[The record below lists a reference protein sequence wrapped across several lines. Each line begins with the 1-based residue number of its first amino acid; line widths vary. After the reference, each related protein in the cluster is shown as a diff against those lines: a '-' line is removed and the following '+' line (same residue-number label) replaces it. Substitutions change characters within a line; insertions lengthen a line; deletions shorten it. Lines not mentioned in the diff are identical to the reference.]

1 MKRVWMGVL
10 VATVMGCAED
20 RWMAIVYPDSSN
32 LIVYEL
38 AGEYSDLETCR
49 AASLAR
55 LRTLGASITG
65 DYECGSNCE
74 RDEEFDWWVC
84 EETAQ

>member
-1 MKRVWMGVL
+1 M
-10 VATVMGCAED
+10 
-20 RWMAIVYPDSSN
+20 
-32 LIVYEL
+32 IVYEL

-49 AASLAR
+49 AAAEDR
-55 LRTLGASITG
+55 LYALGASASG

-74 RDEEFDWWVC
+74 RQDDLDWRVC